1 MRTTQAQ
8 PDIDP
13 SATPRRPRLSTRT
26 VVLAFAAI
34 EAALIGWALL
44 SGRIH

>member
-1 MRTTQAQ
+1 MHV
-8 PDIDP
+8 PDRDG
-13 SATPRRPRLSTRT
+13 SRPARGPLLSTRT
-26 VVLAFAAI
+26 VVLAFAAV